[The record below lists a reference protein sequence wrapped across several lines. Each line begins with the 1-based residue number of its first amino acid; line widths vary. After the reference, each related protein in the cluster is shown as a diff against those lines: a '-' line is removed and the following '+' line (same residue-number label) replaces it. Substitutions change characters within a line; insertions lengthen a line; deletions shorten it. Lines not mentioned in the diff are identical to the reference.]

1 MRVEMATSRE
11 QAKAGRDET
20 RRLRLAIAG
29 FGTVGSA
36 VTRIL
41 MEQGDS
47 SPFELAFIL
56 NRRVAEK
63 RVDWVPGSV
72 HWTDN
77 IDEVLDSDIDVLV
90 ELAGGLDPTGTW
102 VRRAL
107 ASGKSVVTA
116 NKALIA
122 AEGVALSELA
132 CRHR

>member
-1 MRVEMATSRE
+1 MATIEER
-11 QAKAGRDET
+11 AKTGGDGSN

-36 VTRIL
+36 VARIL
-41 MEQGDS
+41 IEQGGG
-47 SPFELAFIL
+47 SPFDLAYIL
-56 NRRVAEK
+56 NRRIAAK
-63 RVDWVPGSV
+63 RVDWMPASV
-72 HWTDN
+72 RWTEN

-90 ELAGGLDPTGTW
+90 ELAGGLDPAGTW

-116 NKALIA
+116 NKELIA

-132 CRHR
+132 CR